1 MVDKTPLLSSGSNG
15 SINQI
20 RTKEARSAFSENDAL
35 KSRAAHEKAAAQ
47 AELGEASLEHPEQTL
62 QEGKL
67 VKPFVFGGVDGV
79 STIFAVL
86 AGGAGVRLEP
96 GYLLAMGAANVLAG
110 AFSMAVG
117 EYLSSVGERD
127 VAQREMDR
135 ERWEVQ
141 NYPQGEI
148 AEMRQLYIQNGLS
161 AEDADTVAKIL
172 SKYEDFWVEHM
183 LLTEIGML
191 PPDDE
196 SPLKASCVMFFSF
209 LIFGSLPL
217 VVFGICNYHFF
228 VECSPDC
235 DADEMLPFYISAAFT
250 LVALFMLG
258 AIKSGIADQGILY
271 GGFLMSVQGS
281 TTGALAYWAANHFS

>member
-20 RTKEARSAFSENDAL
+20 RTKEARTAFSDNDPF
-35 KSRAAHEKAAAQ
+35 KSRAAHEKAAAL
-47 AELGEASLEHPEQTL
+47 AEKGEAPISHPEQTL

-161 AEDADTVAKIL
+161 AEDADTVAKVL

-196 SPLKASCVMFFSF
+196 NPIKGSVVMFFSF

-217 VVFGICNYHFF
+217 IVFGICNYHFF
-228 VECSPDC
+228 KECEHDDDC
-235 DADEMLPFYISAAFT
+235 ADRMLSFYISAAFT

-258 AIKSGIADQGILY
+258 AIKSGMADQGIIA
-271 GGFLMSVQGS
+271 GGFIMAVQGS
-281 TTGALAYWAANHFS
+281 ASGALAYW

>member
-1 MVDKTPLLSSGSNG
+1 MEKPLLSNDA
-15 SINQI
+15 I
-20 RTKEARSAFSENDAL
+20 RTAGARSAFGAKDA
-35 KSRAAHEKAAAQ
+35 
-47 AELGEASLEHPEQTL
+47 EASRRVHDRDQESRVAVSGEHPEQTL
-62 QEGKL
+62 SEGKL

-79 STIFAVL
+79 STVFAVL
-86 AGGAGVRLEP
+86 AGGVGAEVSSH
-96 GYLLAMGAANVLAG
+96 YLVAMGCANVLAG

-148 AEMRQLYIQNGLS
+148 AEMRQLYMQNGLS
-161 AEDADTVAKIL
+161 SEDADTVAKIL

-196 SPLKASCVMFFSF
+196 NPFKASLVMFFSF

-217 VVFGICNYHFF
+217 VVFGICNYHF
-228 VECSPDC
+228 VKECEDDC
-235 DADEMLPFYISAAFT
+235 DAHRMLSFYISAAFT

-258 AIKSGIADQGILY
+258 AIKSGIADQGIIS
-271 GGFLMSVQGS
+271 GGFVMAVQGS
-281 TTGALAYWAANHFS
+281 ASGALAYWAANHFT

>member
-15 SINQI
+15 AIDKL
-20 RTKEARSAFSENDAL
+20 RTKDARSAFADNDPF
-35 KSRAAHEKAAAQ
+35 KSRAAHEKAISQ
-47 AELGEASLEHPEQTL
+47 AESGEVPIEHPEQTL

-79 STIFAVL
+79 STVFAVL
-86 AGGAGVRLEP
+86 AGGCGVRLEP
-96 GYLLAMGAANVLAG
+96 WYLLGMGAANVLAG

-117 EYLSSVGERD
+117 EYLSSIGERD

-161 AEDADTVAKIL
+161 AEDADTVAKVL

-196 SPLKASCVMFFSF
+196 NPLKASCVMFFSF
-209 LIFGSLPL
+209 FLFGSLPL

-228 VECSPDC
+228 VKCSPDC
-235 DADEMLPFYISAAFT
+235 DAADEMLPFYISA
-250 LVALFMLG
+250 
-258 AIKSGIADQGILY
+258 
-271 GGFLMSVQGS
+271 
-281 TTGALAYWAANHFS
+281 

>member
-1 MVDKTPLLSSGSNG
+1 MGVDKTPLLGSA
-15 SINQI
+15 SVDQI
-20 RTKEARSAFSENDAL
+20 RTKEARSAFSENDAQ
-35 KSRAAHEKAAAQ
+35 KSRAAHEKAAEK
-47 AELGEASLEHPEQTL
+47 AERGEVVVEHPEQTL
-62 QEGKL
+62 QEGKF

-79 STIFAVL
+79 STVFAVL
-86 AGGAGVRLEP
+86 AGGCGVRLEP

-117 EYLSSVGERD
+117 EYLSSTGERD
-127 VAQREMDR
+127 VAQRELDR

-148 AEMRQLYIQNGLS
+148 AEMKQLYMQNGLS
-161 AEDADTVAKIL
+161 AEDAEIVAKTL
-172 SKYEDFWVEHM
+172 AKYEDFWVEHM

-196 SPLKASCVMFFSF
+196 NPIKGSVVMFFSF

-217 VVFGICNYHFF
+217 IVFGICNYHF
-228 VECSPDC
+228 VKECEDDC
-235 DADEMLPFYISAAFT
+235 DAHRMLSFYISAAFT

-258 AIKSGIADQGILY
+258 AIKSGIADQGIIA
-271 GGFLMSVQGS
+271 GGFVMAVQGS
-281 TTGALAYWAANHFS
+281 ASGALAYWAANHFT

>member
-1 MVDKTPLLSSGSNG
+1 MVDKTPLLSSASNG
-15 SINQI
+15 SANQI
-20 RTKEARSAFSENDAL
+20 RTKEARSAFSENDPF
-35 KSRAAHEKAAAQ
+35 KSRAAHEKAASQ
-47 AELGEASLEHPEQTL
+47 AELGETQVAHPEQTL

-79 STIFAVL
+79 STVFAVL
-86 AGGAGVRLEP
+86 AGGCGVRLEP
-96 GYLLAMGAANVLAG
+96 WYLLAMGAANVLAG

-148 AEMRQLYIQNGLS
+148 AEMRQLYMQNGLS
-161 AEDADTVAKIL
+161 SEDADTVAKIL

-196 SPLKASCVMFFSF
+196 NPLKASCVMFISF
-209 LIFGSLPL
+209 FIFGSLPL
-217 VVFGICNYHFF
+217 VVFGICNYHFM
-228 VECSPDC
+228 VACSPDC

-258 AIKSGIADQGILY
+258 AIKSGIADQGILS
-271 GGFLMSVQGS
+271 GGLLMAVQGS
-281 TTGALAYWAANHFS
+281 TAGALAYWAANHFA

>member
-1 MVDKTPLLSSGSNG
+1 L
-15 SINQI
+15 
-20 RTKEARSAFSENDAL
+20 
-35 KSRAAHEKAAAQ
+35 AHEKAASA
-47 AELGEASLEHPEQTL
+47 AELGEVPLEHPEQTL

-67 VKPFVFGGVDGV
+67 IKPFVFGGVDGV
-79 STIFAVL
+79 STVFAVL
-86 AGGAGVRLEP
+86 AGGCGVRLEP
-96 GYLLAMGAANVLAG
+96 WYLLAMGAANVLAG

-148 AEMRQLYIQNGLS
+148 AEMKQLYMQNGIS
-161 AEDADTVAKIL
+161 AEDAETIAKTL
-172 SKYEDFWVEHM
+172 AKYEDFWVEHM

-196 SPLKASCVMFFSF
+196 SPVKASMVMFFSF
-209 LIFGSLPL
+209 LFFGSLPL

-235 DADEMLPFYISAAFT
+235 DANGMLPFYISAAFT
-250 LVALFMLG
+250 MVALFMLG
-258 AIKSGIADQGILY
+258 AIKSGLADQGIFR
-271 GGFLMSVQGS
+271 GGLMMAVQGS
-281 TTGALAYWAANHFS
+281 MAGGLAYWAANHFS